1 MSELIKQDND
11 SLQDVIIE
19 TPTGELSV
27 KEIQN
32 SKRIYKSAT
41 PTGTPDW
48 YLKWASSIVVMC
60 AMSIRGIEGL
70 QLWDLGLSIIGIIG
84 WLGVSIMWK
93 DRALIVLNGV
103 GLFLLLRTLIQT
115 LMA

>member
-41 PTGTPDW
+41 PTGTP
-48 YLKWASSIVVMC
+48 
-60 AMSIRGIEGL
+60 
-70 QLWDLGLSIIGIIG
+70 
-84 WLGVSIMWK
+84 
-93 DRALIVLNGV
+93 
-103 GLFLLLRTLIQT
+103 
-115 LMA
+115 